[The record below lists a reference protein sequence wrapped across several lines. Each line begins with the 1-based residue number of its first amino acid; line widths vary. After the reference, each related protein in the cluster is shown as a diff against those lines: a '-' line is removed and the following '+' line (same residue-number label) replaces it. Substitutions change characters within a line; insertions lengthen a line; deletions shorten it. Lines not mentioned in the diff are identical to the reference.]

1 MTLAYIFATICCIFV
16 TAVLALVFWTIII
29 SLRDEAKHR
38 KQGVASEKE
47 KPSPSDEEENHD

>member
-1 MTLAYIFATICCIFV
+1 MTLAYIFATICGIFV
-16 TAVLALVFWTIII
+16 TAVLALVFWTIIS

-38 KQGVASEKE
+38 NQGAAPEKE